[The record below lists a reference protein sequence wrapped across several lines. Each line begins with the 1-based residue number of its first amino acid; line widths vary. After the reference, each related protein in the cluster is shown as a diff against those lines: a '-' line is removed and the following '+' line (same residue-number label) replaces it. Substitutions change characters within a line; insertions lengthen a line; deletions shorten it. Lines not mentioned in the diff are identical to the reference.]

1 MSQKLLNFGIFCF
14 FASFDYN
21 KKNFAGYD
29 LKVAIIGAG
38 AAGIMAAITAKRIN
52 KNIDIDLFDANSGIG
67 KKILA
72 SGNGRCNISNSQV
85 SEKNYLGENPEFVSY
100 ALKQFTF
107 NDFEKFCKSIGLLL
121 DIKETNKVYP
131 LSNEAKSV
139 VNLLQLTLEELDVNI
154 YTKTFIKDIEKIE
167 DKFDI
172 KTDEN
177 EFKEYDKV
185 VISNG
190 LGAAPQLKAN
200 ESGLDFASK
209 FGHSYN
215 ITYPSLVGLQTSEVY
230 GGKLQGVKKECN
242 VSLYIDGNLEQE
254 IYGDVLFTKYG
265 VSGFAILDISQ
276 LASYHLSLYQDV
288 KIAINFFPKIN
299 RNDLGDQIQSLFKGV
314 PNQKAVDL
322 LTGMVSNKIAPV
334 LLDICKINIET
345 LARDI
350 NAKQIKAIAY
360 QLNQWK
366 LKVIDTQG
374 FGHAEASG
382 GGVRTVE
389 IDNRTYE
396 SKKCEGL
403 YFAGEV
409 LDIVGNRGGFNLQFA
424 WASGYLVGKNLA
436 N

>member
-1 MSQKLLNFGIFCF
+1 MKI
-14 FASFDYN
+14 
-21 KKNFAGYD
+21 
-29 LKVAIIGAG
+29 AIIGAG
-38 AAGIMAAITAKRIN
+38 AAGIIAAITAKRIN
-52 KNIDIDLFDANSGIG
+52 KKLHVDLFDANSAIG

-85 SEKNYLGENPEFVSY
+85 TEKNYLGENPDFVSY

-139 VNLLQLTLEELDVNI
+139 VNLLQLTLDELGVNL
-154 YTKTFIKDIEKIE
+154 YTKAFISDIEKVE

-172 KTDEN
+172 KTQEDD
-177 EFKEYDKV
+177 EFKGYDKV

-200 ESGLDFASK
+200 ESGLNFASK
-209 FGHSYN
+209 FGHSVN
-215 ITYPSLVGLQTSEVY
+215 PTYPSLVGLHTDVNYHS
-230 GGKLQGVKKECN
+230 KLQGVKKECN
-242 VSLYIDGNLEQE
+242 VSLYINGSLEQE

-276 LASYHLSLYQDV
+276 VAAYNLSLYQDV
-288 KIAINFFPKIN
+288 KIAINFFPKIP
-299 RNDLGDQIQSLFKGV
+299 RNDLADQIQSLFKSV
-314 PNQKAVDL
+314 PNQKAVDI
-322 LTGMVSNKIAPV
+322 LTGMISNKIAPV

-345 LARDI
+345 FAKDI
-350 NAKQIKAIAY
+350 NAKQIKALAY
-360 QLNQWK
+360 QLNAWK
-366 LKVIDTQG
+366 LKVTDTQG

-382 GGVRTVE
+382 GGVRTDEV
-389 IDNRTYE
+389 DNKTYE
-396 SKKCEGL
+396 SKKVPNL

-424 WASGYLVGKNLA
+424 WASGYLVGKSLTK
-436 N
+436 